1 MNVVARPTLSIVPL
15 SDFVKDMPELQA
27 FDLLWC
33 DVRSTS
39 RRI

>member
-1 MNVVARPTLSIVPL
+1 MNVVARQWLSMDSNTLRDQGFRPRQSY
-15 SDFVKDMPELQA
+15 
-27 FDLLWC
+27 DLLWC

>member
-1 MNVVARPTLSIVPL
+1 MNVVARQTLSEF
-15 SDFVKDMPELQA
+15 SYSNFVNGLPALQA

>member
-1 MNVVARPTLSIVPL
+1 MNVVARHMLSTDSHIL
-15 SDFVKDMPELQA
+15 SDQGFRPRQSY
-27 FDLLWC
+27 DLLWC